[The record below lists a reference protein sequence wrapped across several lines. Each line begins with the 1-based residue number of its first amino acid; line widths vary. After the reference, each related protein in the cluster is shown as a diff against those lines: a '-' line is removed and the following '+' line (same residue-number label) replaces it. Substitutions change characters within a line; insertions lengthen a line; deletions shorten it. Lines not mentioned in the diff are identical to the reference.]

1 MQHADK
7 NGAEGFTLIEVV
19 VALAIAGLGV
29 ALLVAATGS
38 GIDNSSAG
46 VRRVQA
52 VGLAQS
58 RMAQIGHTLPLKSGD
73 YSGEEEGGLRW
84 HVHVGPAT
92 AHGSVA
98 LYPVTVTEAWQS
110 GRRQNTQ
117 SLYSERIGAP

>member
-1 MQHADK
+1 MA
-7 NGAEGFTLIEVV
+7 GFTLIEVV

-52 VGLAQS
+52 VSLAQS
-58 RMAQIGHTLPLKSGD
+58 RLAQVGRTLPLRFGD
-73 YSGEEEGGLRW
+73 YSGDEEGGFRW
-84 HVHVGPAT
+84 QVHVGPAA
-92 AHGSVA
+92 AHGAMA
-98 LYPVTVTEAWQS
+98 LYPVTVTEAWQN

-117 SLYSERIGAP
+117 SLYSERMGMP